1 MRKKTVIFLA
11 AILLLVLLGG
21 CGSEE
26 EFVTEFADD
35 KMEGMEYLYAG
46 NEYGYYFDV
55 YSEISKDKPRNGI
68 MEMEKYSDDLY
79 FMIENAGMERKMAV
93 QVFIDY
99 VQVPILVDGQ
109 KYFTYMVDA
118 DEHFSETFCFQLRDK
133 ISESVNHKATIA
145 MTAYAD
151 KNEMDA
157 EDEVTVDSHSLA
169 YDMILVFNEENELVT
184 DTLYD
189 YEEARELYKDM
200 YSGLIINTDMEEFKR
215 KSPPRSLEVKPGE
228 KIKLSYHTGGFD
240 DCQEVLI
247 ILSLGMEQIQI
258 NNQNFIKCKVGEG
271 NLFNGILEI
280 TAPEEEG
287 RYDLT
292 GWAVKD
298 PFSESAGELVLLCD
312 MPRFTID
319 VCE

>member
-11 AILLLVLLGG
+11 AILVLLLLGG

-26 EFVTEFADD
+26 GLVAEFSDD
-35 KMEGMEYLYAG
+35 KMEGMEHLYAG

-68 MEMEKYSDDLY
+68 MEMEKCSDDLY

-109 KYFTYMVDA
+109 EYFTYMVDT
-118 DEHFSETFCFQLRDK
+118 DEHFSETFCFRLRDK
-133 ISESVNHKATIA
+133 ISESVNHKATVA

-157 EDEVTVDSHSLA
+157 EDEVTVDSRSLA
-169 YDMILVFNEENELVT
+169 YDMILVFDEENELAT

-240 DCQEVLI
+240 DCQEVLV
-247 ILSLGMEQIQI
+247 ILSLGMEQIPV
-258 NNQNFIKCKVGEG
+258 NGQNFIKCKVGEG

-292 GWAVKD
+292 GWVIKD
-298 PFSESAGELVLLCD
+298 PFSEFAGELVPLCD